1 MYDYCLFVPIGNL
14 CIFTLSVVN
23 VFLTFSVGYPVFSWK
38 VKQHW
43 SVLTYWDKTQVSPSF
58 HHTHY
63 SLVTNY
69 QINPFSHGV
78 FDPGKKKIFK
88 NLENPMIYGVFCLQG
103 EEIEILIFFSNSNLN
118 ILSSSRG
125 QNGGNWNFLVEY
137 FFLKSLFEKSNT
149 FQPLFKPI
157 SCCS

>member
-88 NLENPMIYGVFCLQG
+88 NDLRCFLLAGGRNRNFD
-103 EEIEILIFFSNSNLN
+103 FFSNSNLN

>member
-88 NLENPMIYGVFCLQG
+88 NDLRCFLLAGGRNRNFDFFFRTPILTYWALQG
-103 EEIEILIFFSNSNLN
+103 AKMGVIEIFWLNIFF
-118 ILSSSRG
+118 
-125 QNGGNWNFLVEY
+125 
-137 FFLKSLFEKSNT
+137 
-149 FQPLFKPI
+149 
-157 SCCS
+157 